1 MNIFIL
7 HNRSQQI
14 MCKIEKTKYYYNEI
28 ITYEKLKYL
37 KMIVTGSK
45 HREAAVTKQ
54 FLLKTLITFNVN

>member
-54 FLLKTLITFNVN
+54 FF